1 MNHSLNKPYSELTN
15 NGAVSELV
23 LFYGDED
30 GKNSFTS
37 FMNLFKDKS
46 QWEVTTNDSWV
57 KVSSLQ
63 GQPVNIYANLPLS
76 DDDEKDIAAQ
86 EALAK
91 YLKLQSIS
99 PSILIHRGHSYH
111 LPNTLNYLNP
121 SVKLAILGSCG
132 GYKNMKKIMELNS
145 QVHIIASK
153 QIGSMAVNDP
163 LLRHLNDDLAAGKN
177 IDWVSFWDE
186 LNEKFKNDTITSKL
200 FEEYMPA
207 YKNVSSYVI
216 RLYNEDEPIA
226 TQ

>member
-1 MNHSLNKPYSELTN
+1 M
-15 NGAVSELV
+15 
-23 LFYGDED
+23 
-30 GKNSFTS
+30 
-37 FMNLFKDKS
+37 
-46 QWEVTTNDSWV
+46 

-186 LNEKFKNDTITSKL
+186 LNEKFKNDTITSKF
-200 FEEYMPA
+200 FEEYMPP

-216 RLYNEDEPIA
+216 RLYNEGDPIA
-226 TQ
+226 IQ